1 MFGKHLLNINQINQ
15 CFDTPRLDAISRWQ
29 LEAAGATG
37 GGGVGNNVRRQR
49 IGGRFIDLFLFKI
62 LFTIYRFQPLIFRA
76 YVRFREGI
84 CFFCWFQVEFVCLI
98 FLHLEK

>member
-29 LEAAGATG
+29 LEAAGA
-37 GGGVGNNVRRQR
+37 
-49 IGGRFIDLFLFKI
+49 IGGRSIDLFLFKI
-62 LFTIYRFQPLIFRA
+62 LFTSYRFQPLIFRA

>member
-37 GGGVGNNVRRQR
+37 G
-49 IGGRFIDLFLFKI
+49 
-62 LFTIYRFQPLIFRA
+62 
-76 YVRFREGI
+76 E
-84 CFFCWFQVEFVCLI
+84 
-98 FLHLEK
+98 